1 MTELLRQAKLAD
13 ARGEFEKADQL
24 FVKVCQM
31 VDELEVEPGQYAQAI
46 ESFNDLGSVEHDGWV
61 DITKP
66 FLVDV
71 KVNASPEDVRTIM
84 SDFNQ
89 GVLNSEGEA
98 WVRQIFNDIMA
109 LELSQ
114 DDIRL
119 FNGHV
124 VVWLGDEKNEESE
137 ESEEESDTYQGPDR
151 LEEKVGWDGL

>member
-24 FVKVCQM
+24 FIKVCQM
-31 VDELEVEPGQYAQAI
+31 VDELEVEPGQYAQTI
-46 ESFNDLGSVEHDGWV
+46 ESFNDLGAIQHDGWV

-66 FLVDV
+66 FLEDV
-71 KVNASPEDVRTIM
+71 KVNASPEDVRNIM

-98 WVRQIFNDIMA
+98 WVRQILNDIMA
-109 LELSQ
+109 IELSQ
-114 DDIRL
+114 DEVRL

-124 VVWLGDEKNEESE
+124 VVWLGDEKNEEPE
-137 ESEEESDTYQGPDR
+137 EEESDTYQGPDR